1 TSWFGFAQDVL
12 RAAELDPNRVQPIA
26 TADLRPQRPAK
37 RPANS
42 VLENAKMRKA
52 NLTLLDDYHIPLQR
66 LVDRL
71 AS

>member
-1 TSWFGFAQDVL
+1 
-12 RAAELDPNRVQPIA
+12 VQPIA

-42 VLENAKMRKA
+42 VLDNAQMRKA
-52 NLTLLDDYHIPLQR
+52 NLAMLDDFHIPLQR

-71 AS
+71 TS